1 MDCWARVC
9 RLTTSGRI
17 QCDGA
22 QPICNRCQ
30 ARGALKP
37 CHYNKLHHISLLRE
51 HISQLESELS
61 RAKQEESSRALETKE
76 SAQPLRSDPNGTTAT
91 LRETQPLCECS
102 SGSSICIKAECS
114 THSQPSA
121 HDEIIDNLLGEHRLS
136 CVASRSLYPPE
147 IQALQLTNR
156 KTPEYLSS
164 SIWLEAEKV
173 PGIHIE
179 WVNRTFCEM
188 RAKGRWLAQQG
199 LEVSS
204 IMGNPCPT
212 LHPFSHSGGEDAVD
226 FWTVSRWAARFVD
239 KFPGISH
246 SDRLACWVVMFVT
259 FQV

>member
-1 MDCWARVC
+1 MC
-9 RLTTSGRI
+9 RLTSARI

-22 QPICNRCQ
+22 QPICNRCL

-61 RAKQEESSRALETKE
+61 RAKEDSSRAPESKE
-76 SAQPLRSDPNGTTAT
+76 SAQPPSWSDPQGAIPR
-91 LRETQPLCECS
+91 RETQSLCECS
-102 SGSSICIKAECS
+102 SDSSTCIKTECS
-114 THSQPSA
+114 THA
-121 HDEIIDNLLGEHRLS
+121 EATANVEIADGLLGEQSLS
-136 CVASRSLYPPE
+136 CAANRSLYPPE
-147 IQALQLTNR
+147 IQALQLSNQ
-156 KTPEYLSS
+156 KKPPYLVS

-188 RAKGRWLAQQG
+188 RTKGRWLAQQG

-204 IMGNPCPT
+204 IMGDTCPSLYPNPR
-212 LHPFSHSGGEDAVD
+212 SHEEDAVD

-239 KFPGISH
+239 SFPDVSH
-246 SDRLACWVVMFVT
+246 SDRLACWVVIFVT

>member
-1 MDCWARVC
+1 MC
-9 RLTTSGRI
+9 RLTSARI

-22 QPICNRCQ
+22 QPICNRCL

-61 RAKQEESSRALETKE
+61 RAKEDSSRAPESKE
-76 SAQPLRSDPNGTTAT
+76 SAQPPSGSDPQGTTT
-91 LRETQPLCECS
+91 QRETQSLCECS
-102 SGSSICIKAECS
+102 LHSSTCVKTECFTHAES
-114 THSQPSA
+114 TA
-121 HDEIIDNLLGEHRLS
+121 NLEIADGLLGEHGLGCAATRN
-136 CVASRSLYPPE
+136 LYPPE
-147 IQALQLTNR
+147 VQALQLANHN
-156 KTPEYLSS
+156 KPDHLVS

-173 PGIHIE
+173 PGIHIQ

-188 RAKGRWLAQQG
+188 RTKGRWLAQQG

-204 IMGNPCPT
+204 IMGDTCPS
-212 LHPFSHSGGEDAVD
+212 LYPYSRSEDTVD

-239 KFPGISH
+239 SFPDLSH
-246 SDRLACWVVMFVT
+246 SDRLACWVVIFVT